1 MQDGNLKT
9 TFRNM
14 RQERSLNVR
23 NVGKNFTLS
32 GDLINTLE
40 YTAKSTRNFVIILI
54 MIKYAHSKKLAVN
67 FDMKLLLVANVLCQF
82 RHAASD
88 ETKPVESNEHSMNK
102 ASKEEILENMHE
114 KHEQLEEALAK
125 IESLEVNKTVIEKKL
140 KIYSATIKKMAN
152 ERKNI

>member
-1 MQDGNLKT
+1 
-9 TFRNM
+9 
-14 RQERSLNVR
+14 
-23 NVGKNFTLS
+23 
-32 GDLINTLE
+32 
-40 YTAKSTRNFVIILI
+40 
-54 MIKYAHSKKLAVN
+54 
-67 FDMKLLLVANVLCQF
+67 MKLLLVANVLCQF

-102 ASKEEILENMHE
+102 ASKEETLEKMHE
-114 KHEQLEEALAK
+114 KNEQLEEALAK